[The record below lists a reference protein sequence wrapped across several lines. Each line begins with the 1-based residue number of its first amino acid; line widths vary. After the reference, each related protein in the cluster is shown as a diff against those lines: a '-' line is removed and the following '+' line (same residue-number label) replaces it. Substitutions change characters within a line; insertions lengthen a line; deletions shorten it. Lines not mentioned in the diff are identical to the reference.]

1 MILDTQVNPVV
12 LYDLLNTSSK
22 GFMVFNV
29 AEGENETGENLNC
42 IFANN
47 AATSLTGIE
56 TLQGATYKTVFDKT
70 PGPLTGWNASVTNAF
85 QFPFSGNYCMVERSP
100 VKDGHLLCTISAIE
114 SGAVHI
120 SDNYRQKLWKDAEQ
134 VMQFGGWIWEVGQPL
149 MQWTEGMY
157 QLMGYE
163 PDAVKSTEL
172 TIDFYKKHIHPDD
185 LDQFSSQIERIE
197 SYTDAYIFEYR
208 IVGADGNE
216 KFVYLRGENV
226 ADSVSGHTISIA
238 TVFNVSM
245 LKQIQSELE
254 QKVSD
259 LNKSNSDLEQFAY
272 VASHD
277 LQEPLRKIVSFGERL
292 DSKARE
298 TLNEEQ
304 HLYLDRILNATRR
317 MQEMIN
323 NLLEFSRVSSASGNY
338 VTTDLNEIMK
348 STLGDLE
355 LTLQQKGAVIELGI
369 LPKIEVIPAQISQLF
384 LNLLS
389 NSLKFIRQ
397 NVTPEISINAVT
409 IGGAEIARK
418 KLLPEK
424 EYIKIVFKDNGI
436 GFENSSV
443 DKMFTIFQRL
453 RGRSEFEGA
462 GIGLAV
468 CKKVV
473 ERHHGTIEA
482 FGVPGEGATFEIVL
496 PGVQN

>member
-1 MILDTQVNPVV
+1 MTFTKNTFTQ
-12 LYDLLNTSSK
+12 TIW
-22 GFMVFNV
+22 
-29 AEGENETGENLNC
+29 NC
-42 IFANN
+42 
-47 AATSLTGIE
+47 
-56 TLQGATYKTVFDKT
+56 
-70 PGPLTGWNASVTNAF
+70 
-85 QFPFSGNYCMVERSP
+85 
-100 VKDGHLLCTISAIE
+100 
-114 SGAVHI
+114 
-120 SDNYRQKLWKDAEQ
+120 
-134 VMQFGGWIWEVGQPL
+134 
-149 MQWTEGMY
+149 
-157 QLMGYE
+157 
-163 PDAVKSTEL
+163 
-172 TIDFYKKHIHPDD
+172 
-185 LDQFSSQIERIE
+185 FSSQIDRIE
-197 SYTDAYIFEYR
+197 SFEDGYIFEYR
-208 IVGADGNE
+208 IIAADGHE

-226 ADSVSGHTISIA
+226 TDTVSGHTISIG

-245 LKQIQSELE
+245 LKLIQSELE

-298 TLNEEQ
+298 ALNEEQ

-338 VTTDLNEIMK
+338 VPTDLNEIMK

-369 LPKIEVIPAQISQLF
+369 LPVIEVIPAQISQLF

-397 NVTPEISINAVT
+397 DVTPEISINAVS
-409 IGGAEIARK
+409 ISAAEIARK

-424 EYIKIVFKDNGI
+424 EYVKIVFKDNGI

-482 FGVPGEGATFEIVL
+482 FGVTGEGATFEIIL
-496 PGVQN
+496 PGIQN